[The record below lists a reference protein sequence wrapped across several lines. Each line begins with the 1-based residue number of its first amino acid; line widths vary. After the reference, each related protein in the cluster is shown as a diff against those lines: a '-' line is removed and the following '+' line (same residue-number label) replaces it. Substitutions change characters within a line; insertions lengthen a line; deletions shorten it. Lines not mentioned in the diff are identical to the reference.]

1 MSKTNVHKIAEDLY
15 AASASLAEKVR
26 GDRLALQSHLNMLRD
41 LETRIRAHIREE
53 QIRQRAAA
61 EAEAAARAAEEA
73 LQAAAAQEQEP
84 DKPVETAAI
93 HDAPQKEAELG
104 QTAVQDPAAPKE
116 DKAQRKSEQAAEAP
130 PTHEAEAKPV
140 PSEPQQPVA
149 RDELKLPES
158 EQLSKDAEAQRKT
171 GAPPAARTQRR
182 EGAPRPSS
190 TPGAYS
196 TERAAQP
203 GGGRRSAPLPRAA
216 GAQASRREG
225 FATRAPG
232 QTQPPRGPRT
242 GAAAGR
248 PRPGG
253 SGRTTDPLNLRKLTK
268 ELAPVQEKERASN
281 YNPNKK
287 AYARDK
293 DITSA
298 RARKNKKQ
306 LMREQAP
313 FFNDEEIRF
322 RKKRRRQQ
330 QIRGI
335 EKKVIEHA
343 VISTEMV
350 SIKALS
356 EKIGVPAAEI
366 IKKLLLLGT
375 IATINQEIDFDTA
388 VLIAG
393 EFNVTLEQKLE
404 KTYEEVMMDSFI
416 DEDESGLVERPPVVT
431 IMGHVDHGKTSLLD
445 VLRQSRVAETEAGG
459 ITQHIGAYMI
469 NVDGK
474 AITFL
479 DTPGHEAFTAMR
491 SRGAQVTDIAVL
503 VVAAND
509 GVKPQTIEA
518 INHARAAKVPI
529 IAAINKMDLPAA
541 DADRVRR
548 ELMEHGLVPEEWGGD
563 NMMVEVSAHTGMG
576 IDKLLESILL
586 LAEIEDLTANPDA
599 RATGTVIEAKL
610 DRGRGPV
617 ATVIISNGT
626 LRIGDTVVAGTTSGR
641 IRDMLDE
648 SGNHVEEATPSM
660 PVEIVGFSQVPEAG
674 DILYTAEGDRL
685 ARRVA
690 QEREERIKVERMKAA
705 SKVTL
710 DDLFSKIAED
720 EIKTINIIVR
730 GDVQGSVEAVKQA
743 LEKLSTDEVKIQC
756 IHDGVGAITE
766 NDVMLASASDA
777 IIIGFNVRPDANGR
791 EAADREKVD
800 VRLYRIIYN
809 AIEDMQ
815 KAIRGMLAP
824 EIMETVLGHAQ
835 VRDVFHITGVGTV
848 AGGYV
853 TDGVIRRNAK
863 VRILRDSVVIHEGML
878 SSLKR
883 FKDDVREV
891 ASGYECGIGVSGFND
906 IKQDDVIEAYI
917 MEEIQR

>member
-1 MSKTNVHKIAEDLY
+1 MSKTNVHKTAEDLY
-15 AASASLAEKVR
+15 AASAGLAEKVR
-26 GDRLALQSHLNMLRD
+26 GDRLALQSQLNMLRD

-61 EAEAAARAAEEA
+61 EAEAAAKAVEEA
-73 LQAAAAQEQEP
+73 LQVAAAQERETG
-84 DKPVETAAI
+84 KPIETAAI
-93 HDAPQKEAELG
+93 PDTPIHAEPE
-104 QTAVQDPAAPKE
+104 QSAVQYTESD
-116 DKAQRKSEQAAEAP
+116 AQRKPQQAVEAASA
-130 PTHEAEAKPV
+130 HEAEAKPV
-140 PSEPQQPVA
+140 PSEPKEPPQAVV
-149 RDELKLPES
+149 RDDAKPPRR
-158 EQLSKDAEAQRKT
+158 EQSPRAADPKRRP
-171 GAPPAARTQRR
+171 GGPPAARTPVPPRR
-182 EGAPRPSS
+182 EGAPRASN

-196 TERAAQP
+196 TD
-203 GGGRRSAPLPRAA
+203 GGRRPAYPPRTA
-216 GAQASRREG
+216 GGQTPRREG
-225 FATRAPG
+225 FAPRTPG
-232 QTQPPRGPRT
+232 QTPRYPRT
-242 GAAAGR
+242 GVPEGR
-248 PRPGG
+248 SARTGGPGMR
-253 SGRTTDPLNLRKLTK
+253 SADPLNPKKLAK
-268 ELAPVQEKERASN
+268 ELAPVQEKEKASN

-287 AYARDK
+287 AYTRDK
-293 DITSA
+293 DVTSA

-313 FFNDEEIRF
+313 LFNEDEMRF

-330 QIRGI
+330 HIRGI
-335 EKKVIEHA
+335 EKKVIDHA
-343 VISTEMV
+343 VITTETV
-350 SIKALS
+350 AIKVLA
-356 EKIGVPAAEI
+356 ERIGVPGAEI

-375 IATINQEIDFDTA
+375 IANINQEIDFDTA
-388 VLIAG
+388 SLIAS
-393 EFNVTLEQKLE
+393 EFNVTLEQKLD
-404 KTYEEVMMDSFI
+404 KTFEEVMMDSFVGN
-416 DEDESGLVERPPVVT
+416 DEGGLVERPPVVT

-445 VLRQSRVAETEAGG
+445 VIRKSHVTESEAGG

-469 NVDGK
+469 DVNGK

-509 GVKPQTIEA
+509 GVKPQTVEA
-518 INHARAAKVPI
+518 INHAKAAKVPI
-529 IAAINKMDLPAA
+529 IVAINKIDLPAA

-548 ELMEHGLVPEEWGGD
+548 ELMEHGLVPEEWGGE
-563 NMMVEVSAHTGMG
+563 NMMVEVSAQTRTG

-599 RATGTVIEAKL
+599 RAVGTVIEAKL

-617 ATVIISNGT
+617 ATVLVNNGT
-626 LRIGDTVVAGTTSGR
+626 LSIGDTIVAGTTSGR

-674 DILYTAEGDRL
+674 DILHSAEGDKL

-690 QEREERIKVERMKAA
+690 QERQEKIKIERMKAA

-710 DDLFSKIAED
+710 DDLFTKISED
-720 EIKTINIIVR
+720 EMKTLNIIIR

-743 LEKLSTDEVKIQC
+743 LEKLTTDEVKIQS

-777 IIIGFNVRPDANGR
+777 IIIGFNVRPDANAR

-809 AIEDMQ
+809 AIEDME
-815 KAIRGMLAP
+815 KAIKGMLAP
-824 EIMETVLGHAQ
+824 EVRETVLGHAQ
-835 VRDVFHITGVGTV
+835 VRDIFKIPGVGAI

-853 TDGVIRRNAK
+853 TDGIIRRNAK
-863 VRILRDSVVIHEGML
+863 VRVLRDSVIVHEGVL

-906 IKQDDVIEAYI
+906 IKQDDVIEAFI